1 VEIAEESTADE
12 ERIRTLNRACAFL
25 EQNLDRDVS
34 LGELGSRVGWSG
46 SHLQRVFRDSLG
58 VSPREYVEALRI
70 GLLKEELRADGEAAG
85 DRPAAGGK
93 RAGGRNG
100 NGAGVARAMLDAGF
114 RSASTGHEASLRHLG
129 MTPAT
134 YGAGGLGARIE
145 YRAVECSLGWIM
157 VGRTSRGICSITLG
171 DDPDRLLDALEVE
184 FPQAELREGG
194 ASMQALCERL
204 VGVADRGEDGRDLP
218 VEVVATEFQWR
229 VWRAMREIP
238 RGQTRTYSQLAAM
251 AGSPAA
257 TRAAASACANNRI
270 SLLIPCHRVVRAD
283 GSIGRYAW
291 GAGRKRHLLE
301 AESRATRPED

>member
-1 VEIAEESTADE
+1 MAEQKTADE

-25 EQNLDRDVS
+25 EENLDRDVS
-34 LGELGSRVGWSG
+34 LDELGSRVGWSA

-70 GLLKEELRADGEAAG
+70 ALLKEELRAGGDDARDSDGLS
-85 DRPAAGGK
+85 GG
-93 RAGGRNG
+93 
-100 NGAGVARAMLDAGF
+100 VTRAMLDAGF
-114 RSASTGHEASLRHLG
+114 GSVSTGHEASLRHLG

-157 VGRTSRGICSITLG
+157 VGRTSRGVCSTTLG
-171 DDPDRLLDALEVE
+171 DDPDALLEALAEE
-184 FPQAELREGG
+184 FPQSELVEGG
-194 ASMQALCERL
+194 ESMAGLCERL

-218 VEVVATEFQWR
+218 VEVIATEFQWR

-238 RGQTRTYSQLAAM
+238 RGETRSYGQLAAM
-251 AGSPAA
+251 AGSPSA

-283 GSIGRYAW
+283 GSTGRYAW
-291 GAGRKRHLLE
+291 GSERKRSLLSAE
-301 AESRATRPED
+301 AKAVRAQGGSGTGPRSG

>member
-1 VEIAEESTADE
+1 MIEQPTGGG
-12 ERIRTLNRACAFL
+12 ERIGTLNRACAFL
-25 EQNLDRDVS
+25 EENLDRDVS
-34 LGELGSRVGWSG
+34 LAELGSRVGWSA

-70 GLLKEELRADGEAAG
+70 GLLKEELRSGRPEAG
-85 DRPAAGGK
+85 HET
-93 RAGGRNG
+93 G
-100 NGAGVARAMLDAGF
+100 NGGSVTRAMLDAGF
-114 RSASTGHEASLRHLG
+114 GSVSTGHEASLRHLG

-157 VGRTSRGICSITLG
+157 VGRTSRGVCSTTLG
-171 DDPDRLLDALEVE
+171 DDPETLLEALAEE
-184 FPQAELREGG
+184 FPRAELVEGG
-194 ASMQALCERL
+194 ESMAGLCERL
-204 VGVADRGEDGRDLP
+204 VGIADRGEDGRDLP

-238 RGQTRTYSQLAAM
+238 RGETRSYSQLAAM

-283 GSIGRYAW
+283 GSTGRYAW
-291 GAGRKRHLLE
+291 GDDRKLKLLAAE
-301 AESRATRPED
+301 AEAVRSG